1 MKLDNDVRTLFENE
15 LTLIRE
21 KISLREDNVK
31 GSLWAF
37 GVGFSGFTYGVLTG
51 TNEAVISG
59 MIVSAGSLLYR
70 SINNDHLCKLKDDEA
85 SLEDILNDPSEF
97 LKTMKNL
104 KK

>member
-70 SINNDHLCKLKDDEA
+70 CFNNDKLVQLKDDET
-85 SLEDILNDPSEF
+85 SVLEILDEADVYE
-97 LKTMKNL
+97 TL
-104 KK
+104 KKLKK